1 MVVKQTKSKTFAGMT
16 YRQLQ
21 RKNKSDRAQLSKKD
35 RIWLKT
41 NNYRNIGWTNVINLF
56 QKIKELKERES
67 IRKLD
72 LEQLFIEADRIGNKY
87 LTGKEIQNRN
97 LKIARELNEIA
108 DIIDSQFPDRTVE
121 VVDYSR

>member
-1 MVVKQTKSKTFAGMT
+1 MVVKTKSKTFAGMT

-21 RKNKSDRAQLSKKD
+21 KKNKGDRAQLLKED

-41 NNYRNIGWTNVINLF
+41 NKYRNIGWTNVINLF

-67 IRKLD
+67 IKKLD

-87 LTGKEIQNRN
+87 LTSKEIQNRN

-108 DIIDSQFPDRTVE
+108 DIIDSQFPDNTVE

>member
-1 MVVKQTKSKTFAGMT
+1 MVVKKTKPKTFARMT

-35 RIWLKT
+35 CIWLKT

-108 DIIDSQFPDRTVE
+108 DIIDSQFPDNTVE

>member
-1 MVVKQTKSKTFAGMT
+1 MVVIKTKPKTFARMT

-21 RKNKSDRAQLSKKD
+21 KKNKRDRAQLSKQD

-41 NNYRNIGWTNVINLF
+41 SNYRNIGWTNVINLF
-56 QKIKELKERES
+56 QKIKEIKEKES

-72 LEQLFIEADRIGNKY
+72 LEQLFIEADLIGNKY
-87 LTGKEIQNRN
+87 LTGEEIQNRN

-108 DIIDSQFPDRTVE
+108 DIIDAQFPDNTNE
-121 VVDYSR
+121 VIIYN